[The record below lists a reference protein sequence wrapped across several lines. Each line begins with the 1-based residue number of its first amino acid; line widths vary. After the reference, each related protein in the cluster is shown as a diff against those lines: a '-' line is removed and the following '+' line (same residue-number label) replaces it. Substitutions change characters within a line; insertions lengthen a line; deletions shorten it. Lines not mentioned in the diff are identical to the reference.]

1 MPLQRAGSD
10 RPRRNAQLG
19 IPKCGHVRP
28 GLATRSWHACFRS
41 GVSSVPRRTVRSR
54 QCRTKQSSGLAVRHD
69 ERPSLH
75 RLFPLGVGIHPA
87 DGAAPI
93 ALVESRLV
101 ERPACRGTK
110 MVFANCGDRSPPGR
124 SHGRPSAMPEPLPIL
139 ARRQCRAVASSSLA
153 RRRTLPARG
162 GAALSSSD
170 DKGSA

>member
-54 QCRTKQSSGLAVRHD
+54 QCWTKQSSWSAVRHD

-87 DGAAPI
+87 DGAAPS

-101 ERPACRGTK
+101 EETSVPEHENGFRQLRRRIPVRPKPRKTISHARTDPDPR
-110 MVFANCGDRSPPGR
+110 MTATPRSCV
-124 SHGRPSAMPEPLPIL
+124 EL
-139 ARRQCRAVASSSLA
+139 ARSSLA
-153 RRRTLPARG
+153 
-162 GAALSSSD
+162 AALMWRYCPIIL
-170 DKGSA
+170 GR